1 MQAAGYCF
9 APPLL
14 EAAFGS
20 TAISRPGLLE
30 SFEALALTST
40 QPLTGQLLCCR
51 NAPAPAQSYEPGR
64 CSVVCSSGSAQLSGA
79 LYSSRPLQQ
88 PDSALAE
95 DAAGF
100 LYKVA
105 WHVVGPAVDRRVGS
119 RAGGLMVR
127 TAPLLAAEGRHGAAW
142 RCRVRAQ
149 AAPGIMQALSAFQLA
164 VGDARLNKVGV
175 VHFNLNTSPCH
186 VLIQ

>member
-1 MQAAGYCF
+1 M
-9 APPLL
+9 

-30 SFEALALTST
+30 SFEALAFTST
-40 QPLTGQLLCCR
+40 QPLAGQLLCCHR
-51 NAPAPAQSYEPGR
+51 APAPAQSYEPHR

-79 LYSSRPLQQ
+79 LYSSKPLQQ
-88 PDSALAE
+88 LDAALAE

-105 WHVVGPAVDRRVGS
+105 WQVADPAVDRRGGS
-119 RAGGLMVR
+119 QEGRLLVR
-127 TAPLLAAEGRHGAAW
+127 TAPLVAAERRYGAAW

-149 AAPGIMQALSAFQLA
+149 GGPGIMQALSAFQLA
-164 VGDARLNKVGV
+164 VGDAGVNKVGV
-175 VHFNLNTSPCH
+175 VHFNLNTNPGHLLVIQACH
-186 VLIQ
+186 RLLQVM